1 MKKLVNTAF
10 IYAIIA
16 MICGVI
22 YREGSKF
29 LELTQRTT
37 WSLTHTH
44 FFVLGM
50 IFFLII
56 LLLEKNFHL
65 TKDRKFKLFYITY
78 NVGLIVT
85 GIMLWIRGIFD
96 ITKNLSITY
105 DKIIS
110 GISGI
115 GHILLGAGIIIF
127 FIILKNAIKEKGR
140 KLSFFVK

>member
-16 MICGVI
+16 MLCGVV

-29 LELTQRTT
+29 LELTESTT

-50 IFFLII
+50 FFFLLV

-65 TKDRKFKLFYITY
+65 Q
-78 NVGLIVT
+78 
-85 GIMLWIRGIFD
+85 
-96 ITKNLSITY
+96 
-105 DKIIS
+105 
-110 GISGI
+110 
-115 GHILLGAGIIIF
+115 HIL
-127 FIILKNAIKEKGR
+127 
-140 KLSFFVK
+140 

>member
-1 MKKLVNTAF
+1 MKKIANTAF

-29 LELTQRTT
+29 LGITEPIT

-50 IFFLII
+50 FFFLII
-56 LLLEKNFHL
+56 LLLEKSFHL
-65 TKDRKFKLFYITY
+65 TKEKKFKSFYITY
-78 NVGLIVT
+78 NIGLVLT

-96 ITKNLSITY
+96 ITKNAPVMY
-105 DKIIS
+105 DKMIS

-115 GHILLGAGIIIF
+115 GHILLGIGIIIF
-127 FIILKNAIKEKGR
+127 FIILKKQVKEEKN
-140 KLSFFVK
+140 KAAQ